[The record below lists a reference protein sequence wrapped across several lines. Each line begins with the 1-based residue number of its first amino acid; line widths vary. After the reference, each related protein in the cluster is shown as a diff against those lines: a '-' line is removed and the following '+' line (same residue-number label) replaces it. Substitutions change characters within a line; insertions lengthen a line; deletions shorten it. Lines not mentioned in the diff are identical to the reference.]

1 MGVYQRNKHIPGR
14 GSSRYKGMEAPW
26 ATPGAAVRQ
35 PVEPAHR
42 MWMEEGGVGR

>member
-1 MGVYQRNKHIPGR
+1 MGKGIFYGGN
-14 GSSRYKGMEAPW
+14 SRYKVMEAPW

-35 PVEPAHR
+35 LVGPAHR